1 MDDIIAKA
9 REASAQA
16 GAAVFSKDF
25 DKEATKLA
33 EKAEKWL
40 TATAL
45 FGLAALCRVTY
56 QIIFSYLILWSV
68 LYFQFDI

>member
-45 FGLAALCRVTY
+45 LA
-56 QIIFSYLILWSV
+56 
-68 LYFQFDI
+68 